1 MRDKLVCPSKM
12 SQNAGHGLLQF
23 VTINGPGPC
32 TLIKCYG
39 IMGKWQYQRRF
50 KIAILNKKFK
60 PKQTDSK
67 QGLFVDVQ
75 EGQFEKAFR
84 KFRNKVEDSGL
95 LIEIR
100 ERMEYEK
107 PCTAR
112 KKAKSQAKKRWLK
125 KVAST
130 QPPKKLY

>member
-1 MRDKLVCPSKM
+1 MAEYK
-12 SQNAGHGLLQF
+12 
-23 VTINGPGPC
+23 
-32 TLIKCYG
+32 
-39 IMGKWQYQRRF
+39 
-50 KIAILNKKFK
+50 KKFK

-67 QGLFVDVQ
+67 QGLYVDVQ

-107 PCTAR
+107 PCVGR
-112 KKAKSQAKKRWLK
+112 KKAKNQARRRWLK

-130 QPPKKLY
+130 KLPPKLY

>member
-1 MRDKLVCPSKM
+1 M
-12 SQNAGHGLLQF
+12 AE
-23 VTINGPGPC
+23 
-32 TLIKCYG
+32 
-39 IMGKWQYQRRF
+39 F
-50 KIAILNKKFK
+50 KKRFK
-60 PKQTDSK
+60 PKPEDR
-67 QGLFVDVQ
+67 QGLSVDVP

-95 LIEIR
+95 LIELR

>member
-1 MRDKLVCPSKM
+1 M
-12 SQNAGHGLLQF
+12 AE
-23 VTINGPGPC
+23 
-32 TLIKCYG
+32 
-39 IMGKWQYQRRF
+39 F
-50 KIAILNKKFK
+50 KKRFK
-60 PKQTDSK
+60 PKQTETK

-84 KFRNKVEDSGL
+84 KFRNKVEDSGI

-100 ERMEYEK
+100 DRMEYEK

-112 KKAKSQAKKRWLK
+112 KKAKSQARKRWLK

-130 QPPKKLY
+130 QMPKKLY

>member
-1 MRDKLVCPSKM
+1 MIIQIGEVKLKR
-12 SQNAGHGLLQF
+12 LQQQMAE
-23 VTINGPGPC
+23 
-32 TLIKCYG
+32 Y
-39 IMGKWQYQRRF
+39 
-50 KIAILNKKFK
+50 NKKFK

-95 LIEIR
+95 LIELR

>member
-1 MRDKLVCPSKM
+1 MAEFNRKP
-12 SQNAGHGLLQF
+12 
-23 VTINGPGPC
+23 
-32 TLIKCYG
+32 
-39 IMGKWQYQRRF
+39 R
-50 KIAILNKKFK
+50 
-60 PKQTDSK
+60 PKQSDSK

-107 PCTAR
+107 PCVAR

-125 KVAST
+125 KVASS

>member
-1 MRDKLVCPSKM
+1 MAD
-12 SQNAGHGLLQF
+12 
-23 VTINGPGPC
+23 
-32 TLIKCYG
+32 Y
-39 IMGKWQYQRRF
+39 
-50 KIAILNKKFK
+50 KKRFK
-60 PKQTDSK
+60 PKQTESK

-107 PCTAR
+107 PCVGR
-112 KKAKSQAKKRWLK
+112 KKAKNQARRRWLK
-125 KVAST
+125 KLAST
-130 QPPKKLY
+130 QMPKKLY